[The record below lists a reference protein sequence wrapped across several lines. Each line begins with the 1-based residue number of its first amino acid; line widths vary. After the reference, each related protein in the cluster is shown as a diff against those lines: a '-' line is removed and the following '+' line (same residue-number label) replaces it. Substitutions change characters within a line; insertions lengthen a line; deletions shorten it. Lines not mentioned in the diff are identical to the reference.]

1 MYVVNKEFAMIVGVD
16 MPIIDILS
24 RIELIMD
31 LKIVN
36 ANFGIFEL

>member
-1 MYVVNKEFAMIVGVD
+1 VYIVDKEFALIVGVD

>member
-1 MYVVNKEFAMIVGVD
+1 MYIVDKEFALIVGVD